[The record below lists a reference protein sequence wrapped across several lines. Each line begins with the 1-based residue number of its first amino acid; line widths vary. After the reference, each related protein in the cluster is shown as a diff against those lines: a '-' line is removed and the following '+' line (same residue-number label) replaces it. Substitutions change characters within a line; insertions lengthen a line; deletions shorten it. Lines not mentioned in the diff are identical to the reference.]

1 MSEPWLKRNNPPY
14 WNCDTSITSCWKTA
28 SSFLHTLSVRHHC
41 FWRICFVC
49 RSHLTQPTSSLR
61 WPTRDTQET
70 KTMRCK
76 QKRKPLQTKRQKPQR
91 EKETL
96 LNAGVRCNIW
106 YMELHPR
113 PNSIF
118 SFQVRVR
125 ILSLCSRFYIA
136 VLQCDFVAARCEIW
150 IPTLKTIT
158 FHLVCLRFPIRVSQ
172 CDIKV

>member
-49 RSHLTQPTSSLR
+49 RSHFNAT
-61 WPTRDTQET
+61 DVFF
-70 KTMRCK
+70 TMAHKGHARNK
-76 QKRKPLQTKRQKPQR
+76 NDALQTKRQKPQR

-125 ILSLCSRFYIA
+125 ILSLCSRFYIT

>member
-14 WNCDTSITSCWKTA
+14 WNCDTSITSCWKRPA
-28 SSFLHTLSVRHHC
+28 VFFIH
-41 FWRICFVC
+41 FQFVIIAFGEFVLFAVLT
-49 RSHLTQPTSSLR
+49 LTQPMSSLR

-125 ILSLCSRFYIA
+125 ILSLCSRFYIT

-172 CDIKV
+172 CDINV